1 MADGSL
7 MADRLSS
14 RFLRIMRLLYH
25 CLVRVRTYHFGTHS
39 FISLYVRYG
48 MLYLVSLFCC
58 TTGGC
63 TDVVRCTLY
72 YYLYIYSTVR
82 TCCSLPYVLNVFGN
96 LLLDISSINLF
107 HFRGKR
113 LVWKIYHS
121 VSLEPI
127 PRIRKILHLIFLWT
141 YSMIQNEFEIVRG
154 FKFAYIL

>member
-48 MLYLVSLFCC
+48 MLYLGVVLY
-58 TTGGC
+58 
-63 TDVVRCTLY
+63 VVRCY
-72 YYLYIYSTVR
+72 YFYIYSTVR

-141 YSMIQNEFEIVRG
+141 YSMIQNEFEIARG